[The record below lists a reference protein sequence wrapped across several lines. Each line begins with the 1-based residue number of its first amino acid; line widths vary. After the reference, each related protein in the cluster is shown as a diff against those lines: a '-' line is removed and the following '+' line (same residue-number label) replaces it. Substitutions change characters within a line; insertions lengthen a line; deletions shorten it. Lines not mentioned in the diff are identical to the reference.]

1 MSKETIVSEDQ
12 IEASPEVAADV
23 EAVTESDQVADVA
36 ARRLDDVVAAE
47 VAGDLGRLGRRLD

>member
-36 ARRLDDVVAAE
+36 ADSESEPAADE
-47 VAGDLGRLGRRLD
+47 KADGSTRSKK